1 MELNILL
8 PNSASYPKKCPWPFF
23 SDINQNNVT
32 PAYIFLLH
40 WCQGSL
46 IFTWRVPQYRLP
58 TNKKIDNLNDFW
70 VEFKS
75 ENSPTNR
82 RTKTHFISSK
92 NSVPFVF
99 ESACSTKQSCRFCKI
114 LWLPF
119 TFCCENMPFFSE
131 YIWVWNWYAYPIQ
144 LELLHM
150 RLGEEYL

>member
-1 MELNILL
+1 MRWNSTYFYQILRVTL
-8 PNSASYPKKCPWPFF
+8 KNAPGHFF

-114 LWLPF
+114 LWKHVILF
-119 TFCCENMPFFSE
+119 WTHWDMKL
-131 YIWVWNWYAYPIQ
+131 IWVPDSIRASSHEAGWGISIN
-144 LELLHM
+144 
-150 RLGEEYL
+150 